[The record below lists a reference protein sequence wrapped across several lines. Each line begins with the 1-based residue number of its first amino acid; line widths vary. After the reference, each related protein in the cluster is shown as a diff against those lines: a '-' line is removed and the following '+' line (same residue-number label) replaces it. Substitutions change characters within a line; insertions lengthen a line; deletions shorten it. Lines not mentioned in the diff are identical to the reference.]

1 MSEEEYRMRLEM
13 AYREEK
19 LRKIEML
26 INEHQWERADA
37 GDYVGLYE
45 VKRQVP
51 LSDSERKRV
60 MEYEKKYHAKWVN
73 FGIFDT
79 PRKE

>member
-1 MSEEEYRMRLEM
+1 MSEEEYRMRLEA
-13 AYREEK
+13 AYRDEK
-19 LRKIEML
+19 LRKIDML
-26 INEHQWERADA
+26 VNEHQWDRADA
-37 GDYVGLYE
+37 GDYVGLFE
-45 VKRQVP
+45 VRRQVS

-60 MEYEKKYHAKWVN
+60 IEYEKKYRTPVN